1 MSQERKPEPN
11 FEQRLLVRLKAVV
24 ARRGA
29 AAPRLDAEDAAAA
42 KPAWR
47 RPGPRLALGAGVAAA
62 GVAASLIFSAGG
74 DNPSKAFAVE
84 SQEGGGVTIKIY
96 SLEDASGLERT
107 LEEAGIKSQVTWL
120 PAGMI
125 CREPHYTP
133 SIVHLPGGGSLGG
146 MTMGGP
152 GGPMT
157 IAVGSTQ
164 RWRESFG
171 KHRSSEISDD
181 ELANLNLD
189 PEAFRL
195 DQSVVLSGA
204 PAPYGGD
211 PEGGSVAQF
220 GIAEGPVEPCQPVSA
235 PPNGSAPFGLPPSPG
250 GGPGYS
256 PRGDRALS
264 QAAIAETLRQMAT
277 AAAASDPLVEAPPA
291 PGQFLY
297 TKTKVVQLQGW
308 LPKGHGKGPKTNPRY
323 FVPISDPSA
332 RYALVPTLKEV
343 WTNPKGKTRVRETLG
358 RVEFLSDADQR
369 RWEAAG
375 SPPPW
380 SFDSEEHDVRRDG
393 SGRLAKEF
401 ASRSWR
407 GPRVFSHVSQLA
419 EAPTDPEALR
429 LAIERRRGGS
439 SPLDPS
445 PANSLRG
452 GATVERLLEI
462 LSEPIVTPAL
472 RAAAFAALAEIPGIG
487 FERDVTDV
495 AGRRGDVIA
504 WVRERGFGHRFIFD
518 PRTSRILAQ
527 AEMIFNAKAAGYPGV
542 PDNTVFR
549 ETAYLESGIVDS
561 THEAAT
567 EAWKPRRC
575 RVNLQPNGCG

>member
-1 MSQERKPEPN
+1 MSQEGKPKPN

-24 ARRGA
+24 AERGA
-29 AAPRLDAEDAAAA
+29 AAASLEVEDAATA
-42 KPAWR
+42 KPVWR
-47 RPGPRLALGAGVAAA
+47 RRGPRLAFGAGIAVSAVATA
-62 GVAASLIFSAGG
+62 LIVSAGG
-74 DNPSKAFAVE
+74 NNPSKAFAVE
-84 SQEGGGVTIKIY
+84 PQEGGGVTIKIY
-96 SLEDASGLERT
+96 SLEDASGLEQA
-107 LEEAGIKSQVTWL
+107 LEEAGIRSQVTWL

-152 GGPMT
+152 GGAMT

-171 KHRSSEISDD
+171 KHKRGEISDD
-181 ELANLNLD
+181 ELANINLD
-189 PEAFRL
+189 PEAFRPN
-195 DQSVVLSGA
+195 QSVVLSGA

-220 GIAEGPVEPCQPVSA
+220 GIAEGRVEPCEPVPA
-235 PPNGSAPFGLPPSPG
+235 PPNGSAPFGLPPNG
-250 GGPGYS
+250 GGGSAYR

-264 QAAIAETLRQMAT
+264 QAAIAATLRRTAT
-277 AAAASDPLVEAPPA
+277 AAAASDPSVDAPPA

-297 TKTKVVQLQGW
+297 TKTQVAQLQGW
-308 LPKGHGKGPKTNPRY
+308 LPKGHGKGTKADPRY
-323 FVPISDPSA
+323 FVPISDPIA
-332 RYALVPTLKEV
+332 RYALVAALKEV
-343 WTNPKGKTRVRETLG
+343 WTNPKGKTRVREALG
-358 RVEFLSDADQR
+358 RVGFLSAADQR

-380 SFDSEEHDVRRDG
+380 SFDPQEHDVSRDG

-407 GPRVFSHVSQLA
+407 GSRLFAHVFQLA
-419 EAPTDPEALR
+419 KAPTEPEALR
-429 LAIERRRGGS
+429 LAIERRRRGS
-439 SPLDPS
+439 LPIDPS
-445 PANSLRG
+445 PANSVRG

-462 LSEPIVTPAL
+462 LSEPIASPEL

-487 FERDVTDV
+487 FERDVADL
-495 AGRRGDVIA
+495 AGRRGDAIA
-504 WVRERGFGHRFIFD
+504 WVRDGGFGQRFIFD
-518 PRTSRILAQ
+518 PRTSRILAE
-527 AEMIFNAKAAGYPGV
+527 AEMLFNAKAAGYPWL
-542 PDNTVFR
+542 PDGTVFR
-549 ETAYLESGIVDS
+549 ETAYLQSGIVDS

-567 EAWKPRRC
+567 EAE
-575 RVNLQPNGCG
+575 GD